1 MKIYDVIG
9 VGIGPFNL
17 GLAALLDDKPID
29 SIFFDKKESFCWH
42 PGLMMDWTTLQVP
55 FLADLVTMADPT
67 SKFTFLNYLKEKNRL
82 YKFYF
87 KENFFIPRQEYNDYC
102 SWVTRSCNS
111 CKFGYEVTNIE
122 RLEESTHELWSV
134 TVKDKQNTKHEYLT
148 KNIVLGL
155 GTVPQLPPQ
164 LSNLENVH
172 HSSEYL
178 DIKTQA
184 LKDQHIT
191 IIGSGQSAGEI
202 FLDLMR
208 SKNDSTK
215 LTWLTRSK
223 GFFPMEYSKLGLE
236 HFSPDYIDYFY
247 NLSSREKPKLI
258 KEQDLL
264 YKGISA
270 QTISDI
276 YDVLYD
282 QTIQNKDS
290 AELIANAE
298 FIAMA
303 DNSCELNCYFYHK
316 QQDKDFLVKT
326 DRVIAATGYKTNI
339 SPAIANIDKFIVR
352 GENNCLKITKDYKL
366 ITKNTNLNIFIQNA
380 EMHTH
385 GVGAPDLG
393 LGAYRNTIITNKL
406 LNKEVYK
413 IPANCIFS
421 FFGVPKKYLTRRTNI
436 EVA

>member
-1 MKIYDVIG
+1 
-9 VGIGPFNL
+9 
-17 GLAALLDDKPID
+17 
-29 SIFFDKKESFCWH
+29 
-42 PGLMMDWTTLQVP
+42 
-55 FLADLVTMADPT
+55 
-67 SKFTFLNYLKEKNRL
+67 
-82 YKFYF
+82 
-87 KENFFIPRQEYNDYC
+87 
-102 SWVTRSCNS
+102 
-111 CKFGYEVTNIE
+111 
-122 RLEESTHELWSV
+122 
-134 TVKDKQNTKHEYLT
+134 
-148 KNIVLGL
+148 
-155 GTVPQLPPQ
+155 
-164 LSNLENVH
+164 
-172 HSSEYL
+172 L

-184 LKDQHIT
+184 LKDPHIT

-208 SKNDSTK
+208 SKSDSTK
-215 LTWLTRSK
+215 ITCLTRSK
-223 GFFPMEYSKLGLE
+223 VFFPMEYSKLGLE

-298 FIAMA
+298 FIAMS
-303 DNSCELNCYFYHK
+303 DNSPELNCYFYHK

-339 SPAIANIDKFIVR
+339 NPAITNIDKLIVR
-352 GENNCLKITKDYKL
+352 GENSCLKVTKDYKL

-385 GVGAPDLG
+385 GVGAPD
-393 LGAYRNTIITNKL
+393 
-406 LNKEVYK
+406 
-413 IPANCIFS
+413 
-421 FFGVPKKYLTRRTNI
+421 
-436 EVA
+436 